1 MKEKKEKKKRVSL
14 FLTIDSDIYEKFES
28 VIKKKYINKSH
39 LIDGLITDWIKNNE
53 L

>member
-1 MKEKKEKKKRVSL
+1 MRERKEKKKRTSL
-14 FLTIDSDIYEKFES
+14 FLTVDTDIYEKFELI
-28 VIKKKYINKSH
+28 IKKKYINKSH

>member
-1 MKEKKEKKKRVSL
+1 MKEKKEKKKRISL
-14 FLTIDSDIYEKFES
+14 FLTVDADTYEQFELI
-28 VIKKKYINKSH
+28 IKKNYINKSR